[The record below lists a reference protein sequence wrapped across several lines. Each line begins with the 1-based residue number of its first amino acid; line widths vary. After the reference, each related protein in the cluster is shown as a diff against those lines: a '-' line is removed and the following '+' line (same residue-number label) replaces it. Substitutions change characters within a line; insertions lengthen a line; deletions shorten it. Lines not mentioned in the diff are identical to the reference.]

1 MAVPANAVKSP
12 LSLPSLGAAPAPAP
26 APAKPGNLF
35 SKFLKK

>member
-12 LSLPSLGAAPAPAP
+12 LPLPSLGAAPAPAP